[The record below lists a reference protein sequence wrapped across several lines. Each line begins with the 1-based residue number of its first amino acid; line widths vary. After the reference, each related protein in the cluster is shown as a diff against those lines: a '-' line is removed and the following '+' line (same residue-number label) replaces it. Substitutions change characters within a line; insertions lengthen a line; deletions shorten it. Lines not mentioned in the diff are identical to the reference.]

1 MKALLRLKN
10 GRISLSNCSEVKY
23 MKDKTML
30 FQIESKDSKEVQ
42 KVLKEVY
49 RSLKERGYNPTDQI
63 VGYLISG
70 DLGYI
75 SSYQDA
81 RRKMQSLDR
90 SKVVEVLLDNFLRG

>member
-1 MKALLRLKN
+1 
-10 GRISLSNCSEVKY
+10 

-30 FQIESKDSKEVQ
+30 FQIESKNSKEVQ

-49 RSLKERGYNPTDQI
+49 LSLKERGYNPTDQI

-90 SKVVEVLLDNFLRG
+90 SKVVEVLLTNLLKG

>member
-1 MKALLRLKN
+1 
-10 GRISLSNCSEVKY
+10 

-30 FQIESKDSKEVQ
+30 FQIESKDSREVQ

-49 RSLKERGYNPTDQI
+49 LSLKERGYNPTDQI

-90 SKVVEVLLDNFLRG
+90 SKVVEVLLNSFLRD

>member
-1 MKALLRLKN
+1 
-10 GRISLSNCSEVKY
+10 

-30 FQIESKDSKEVQ
+30 FQIESKNSKEVQ
-42 KVLKEVY
+42 QVLKDVY
-49 RSLKERGYNPTDQI
+49 LSLKERGYNPTDQI

-90 SKVVEVLLDNFLRG
+90 SKVVEVLLDSFLRG

>member
-1 MKALLRLKN
+1 MILR
-10 GRISLSNCSEVKY
+10 NCSEVKY
-23 MKDKTML
+23 IMNDKTML
-30 FQIESKDSKEVQ
+30 FQIESKDTKEVQ
-42 KVLKEVY
+42 KILKEVY
-49 RSLKERGYNPTDQI
+49 LSLRERGYNPIDQI

-90 SKVVEVLLDNFLRG
+90 SKVVEVLLTNLLKG

>member
-1 MKALLRLKN
+1 
-10 GRISLSNCSEVKY
+10 
-23 MKDKTML
+23 ML
-30 FQIESKDSKEVQ
+30 FQIESKDTKEVQ
-42 KVLKEVY
+42 KILKEVY
-49 RSLKERGYNPTDQI
+49 LSLRERGYNPIDQI

-90 SKVVEVLLDNFLRG
+90 RKVVEVLLTNLLKG

>member
-1 MKALLRLKN
+1 
-10 GRISLSNCSEVKY
+10 

-30 FQIESKDSKEVQ
+30 FQIESKDSKEEQ

-90 SKVVEVLLDNFLRG
+90 SKVVEVLLDSFLRG

>member
-1 MKALLRLKN
+1 
-10 GRISLSNCSEVKY
+10 
-23 MKDKTML
+23 ML
-30 FQIESKDSKEVQ
+30 FQIESKDTKEVQ
-42 KVLKEVY
+42 KILKEVY
-49 RSLKERGYNPTDQI
+49 LSLRERGYNPIDQI

-90 SKVVEVLLDNFLRG
+90 SKVVEVLLTMEQKQLVLLYQTGLVF

>member
-1 MKALLRLKN
+1 MKN
-10 GRISLSNCSEVKY
+10 
-23 MKDKTML
+23 DTTML
-30 FQIESKDSKEVQ
+30 FQLKKDPDLEV
-42 KVLKEVY
+42 KRLLKEIY
-49 RSLKERGYNPTDQI
+49 FSLKERGYNPTDQI

-90 SKVVEVLLDNFLRG
+90 SRVIEVLLTSFLGVK

>member
-1 MKALLRLKN
+1 
-10 GRISLSNCSEVKY
+10 

-30 FQIESKDSKEVQ
+30 FQIESKNSKEVQ

-49 RSLKERGYNPTDQI
+49 LSLKERGYNPTDQI

-81 RRKMQSLDR
+81 RRKMQ
-90 SKVVEVLLDNFLRG
+90 

>member
-1 MKALLRLKN
+1 MN
-10 GRISLSNCSEVKY
+10 
-23 MKDKTML
+23 DKTML
-30 FQIESKDSKEVQ
+30 FQIESKDTKEVQ

-49 RSLKERGYNPTDQI
+49 LSLRERGYNPIDQI

-90 SKVVEVLLDNFLRG
+90 SKVVEVLLTNLLKG

>member
-1 MKALLRLKN
+1 
-10 GRISLSNCSEVKY
+10 

-81 RRKMQSLDR
+81 RRKMQSLER